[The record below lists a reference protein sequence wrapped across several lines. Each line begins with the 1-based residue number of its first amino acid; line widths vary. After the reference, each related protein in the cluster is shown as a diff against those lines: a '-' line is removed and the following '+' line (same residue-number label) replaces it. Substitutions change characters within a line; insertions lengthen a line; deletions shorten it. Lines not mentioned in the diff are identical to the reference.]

1 MFTLSQLTKGLSSLA
16 STSSQPAPSTPVQL
30 PQSTP
35 ARSEETTRP
44 SGQRGSTWPEFD
56 FTWSEPEMRTEVTEQ
71 REHPPRVYIA
81 RCSRHELQQGEHRI
95 NPAAWLTEQMQEFSN
110 VEQQPV
116 RTERNVMPK
125 PQQQPEILP
134 NLTWWQPPK
143 TTVVKEEVKK
153 VEKEEPGCANVKPR
167 QLAPWQIKL
176 ITEFQQNWE
185 RSLKAQA
192 EADAAKVSQ
201 ESQDSVKDLPIE
213 SRSLPQV
220 SQPQIT
226 SEPKRR
232 SPYGWQHGASWHANA
247 PHQEQEPIQSMEFQ
261 QRGPNEEKQKIFF
274 RWQPNVRNK
283 IKPQMNS
290 DGHLSIPTQLPG
302 DHPNNWRPSTPVEAQ
317 QSIPVPEAWLPKTPN
332 EMQEEFPTEWQP
344 TGSNDWQQ
352 NGPGEFQQIQ
362 EAHDEMQLTEAN
374 DWQPKGDSAMHQNA
388 FSGWLQDGPDG
399 LQLKEIKEFVPK
411 SVRNE
416 SAVASEYRYEEQV
429 EQEGY
434 QEQIEQGYQEQVAQG
449 YQEHVE
455 QGYQE
460 QVEQRYQEQVEQVYQ
475 EQGEQRYQEQAEQV
489 YQEVEQGYQEQ
500 VEQVYQEQIEQE
512 APVATEWQPP
522 EQEASPREYL
532 TQQLPDEFSPWYEE
546 FIWPY
551 ALYHVDA
558 FQELDDL
565 AWAISQPSTWTHGTP
580 WWQLKETNTF
590 FKTHGRRPTWLE
602 QMRIPWTQAP
612 LPMLTEQEW
621 PNLLTREP
629 RRSLWPHLTDQR
641 WLPPFG
647 VPILLL
653 HLLHCGDMRCIFRG
667 RPHLHTNNACWLF

>member
-1 MFTLSQLTKGLSSLA
+1 MFTLSQLTKGSSVA
-16 STSSQPAPSTPVQL
+16 STSQPPQPSTSAQL
-30 PQSTP
+30 PQSIP
-35 ARSEETTRP
+35 ARSEENTRT
-44 SGQRGSTWPEFD
+44 SSHRGSTRPEFD
-56 FTWSEPEMRTEVTEQ
+56 FTWSEPEMRTEVTHQTEP
-71 REHPPRVYIA
+71 HPRVYIS

-95 NPAAWLTEQMQEFSN
+95 NPAAWVTQQM
-110 VEQQPV
+110 EQQPR
-116 RTERNVMPK
+116 RTERNVMPEPQH

-143 TTVVKEEVKK
+143 TTVVKEEPKK
-153 VEKEEPGCANVKPR
+153 EEKEQPGCANVKPR

-185 RSLKAQA
+185 ASLKAQA
-192 EADAAKVSQ
+192 EAEAAAKNSQ
-201 ESQDSVKDLPIE
+201 ESKSAKDLPTHSE
-213 SRSLPQV
+213 SAPQV

-232 SPYGWQHGASWHANA
+232 SPYGWQHGAGWHTNA
-247 PHQEQEPIQSMEFQ
+247 PHQEQEPIQSMELQ
-261 QRGPNEEKQKIFF
+261 QRGPNEEVQKIFF

-302 DHPNNWRPSTPVEAQ
+302 DHPNNWRPSTPVDAQ
-317 QSIPVPEAWLPKTPN
+317 QNIPVQESWLPDSPN

-344 TGSNDWQQ
+344 AGSNDWHQD
-352 NGPGEFQQIQ
+352 GPDEFQQIQ
-362 EAHDEMQLTEAN
+362 QAQVEMQMTDAN

-411 SVRNE
+411 SARNE

-429 EQEGY
+429 EQECYQEQVEQRYQKQVEQVYQEQVEQVYQEPAEQGYPEQVEHGY
-434 QEQIEQGYQEQVAQG
+434 QEQVEQVYQEQVEQGYQEQVEQG

-460 QVEQRYQEQVEQVYQ
+460 QVEQ
-475 EQGEQRYQEQAEQV
+475 
-489 YQEVEQGYQEQ
+489 GYQEQ
-500 VEQVYQEQIEQE
+500 QQWVPFEP
-512 APVATEWQPP
+512 AP
-522 EQEASPREYL
+522 SPTHQYL
-532 TQQLPDEFSPWYEE
+532 TEQLPDEFSPWYRE
-546 FIWPY
+546 FIWPH

-565 AWAISQPSTWTHGTP
+565 AWAIGQPSTWKHGTT
-580 WWQLKETNTF
+580 WWQPKETNTF
-590 FKTHGRRPTWLE
+590 FQTHGRRPTWLE
-602 QMRIPWTQAP
+602 KMRMPWTQAP
-612 LPMLTEQEW
+612 LPMLTEKEW
-621 PNLLTREP
+621 PKLLIKEP
-629 RRSLWPHLTDQR
+629 RRSLWPDLTDPR

-653 HLLHCGDMRCIFRG
+653 HLLHCGDVSNT
-667 RPHLHTNNACWLF
+667 L